1 MTPFMRYLKRQSLSH
16 FFVHLAGEDSGEKT
30 PGQQQEEGLK
40 GNHNIYSKTWFFDK
54 LDSLS

>member
-40 GNHNIYSKTWFFDK
+40 GRAKSQHLFKV
-54 LDSLS
+54 LDFLIN

>member
-16 FFVHLAGEDSGEKT
+16 FFVYLAGEDSGEKT

-40 GNHNIYSKTWFFDK
+40 GRAKSQY
-54 LDSLS
+54 